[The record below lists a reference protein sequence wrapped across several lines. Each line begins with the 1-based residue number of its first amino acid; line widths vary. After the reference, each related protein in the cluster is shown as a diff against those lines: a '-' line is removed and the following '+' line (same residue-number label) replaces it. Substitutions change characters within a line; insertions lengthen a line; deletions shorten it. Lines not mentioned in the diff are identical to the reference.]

1 MSEIEI
7 GRVED
12 YFAHIDVVAIEVTAE
27 GIRVGDTLH
36 FKGHTTDFTQKI
48 TSMEVDHK
56 SVEEA
61 PVGSDVGLKVKDR
74 VRTHDH
80 VFKVVED

>member
-1 MSEIEI
+1 MNEIEV
-7 GRVED
+7 GKVTD
-12 YFAHIDVVAIEVTAE
+12 YFAHIGVVAIDVTAE
-27 GIRVGDTLH
+27 GFKVGDTLH

-48 TSMEVDHK
+48 TSMQVDHK

-61 PVGSDVGLKVKDR
+61 PVGSDVGIKVKDR

-80 VFKVVED
+80 VFKIVE

>member
-1 MSEIEI
+1 MSEIEV
-7 GRVED
+7 GKVED
-12 YFAHIDVVAIEVTAE
+12 YFAHIDVVAIEVTAA
-27 GIRVGDTLH
+27 GFKVGDTLH

-48 TSMEVDHK
+48 TSMQVDHK

-61 PVGSDVGLKVKDR
+61 PVGSDVGIKVKER

-80 VFKVVED
+80 VYKVVED

>member
-27 GIRVGDTLH
+27 GIKVGDTLH

-48 TSMEVDHK
+48 LSMQVDHK

-61 PVGSDVGLKVKDR
+61 PVGSDVGIKVTER

-80 VFKVVED
+80 VYKVVED